1 MATQNEI
8 KLKILVK
15 SIHPGTVVLASWL
28 KELGISGDLQ
38 KHYVHSGWL
47 QSVGRGAFKKP
58 DDTIQW
64 TGGVYAIQFQ
74 THLEA
79 HVGAITALSLQ
90 GFSHYFRLNKEA
102 LYLFSPYGEKLP
114 KWFTDYKWESQV
126 SHQQTSIF
134 PLKLGI
140 IEMEVDKIKVKVSAP
155 ERAILECLYL
165 TPKHIDIM
173 ECYHLME
180 GLVNLKP
187 RLVQEQLEKCNSVK
201 VKRLFLYMAE
211 KAGHTWMNFVN
222 TSEIDLGNGNRQI
235 NNGGVY
241 ILKYQITVPKELAEL

>member
-1 MATQNEI
+1 MATQNET
-8 KLKILVK
+8 KLKTLVK
-15 SIHPGTVVLASWL
+15 NIHPGTVVLASWL

-38 KHYVHSGWL
+38 KHYVQSGWL

-58 DDTIQW
+58 EDKIQW
-64 TGGVYAIQFQ
+64 AGGVYAIQFQ
-74 THLEA
+74 AQLEA

-90 GFSHYFRLNKEA
+90 GFSHYFRLNSEA

-114 KWFTDYKWESQV
+114 KWFTDFEWESQV
-126 SHQQTSIF
+126 LHQQTSIL

-140 IEMEVDKIKVKVSAP
+140 VVMDVNNIKVRVSAP
-155 ERAILECLYL
+155 ERAIFECLYL
-165 TPKHIDIM
+165 SPKYIDLI
-173 ECYHLME
+173 ECHHLME

-187 RLVQEQLEKCNSVK
+187 KLVQELLEKCNSVK

-211 KAGHTWMNFVN
+211 KAGHTWMNFIN

-241 ILKYQITVPKELAEL
+241 ISKYQITVPKELTEL